1 MNTPLY
7 RLENLQVRY
16 GDRLALDV
24 DHLEIAPG
32 SILGL
37 EGPNGSGKSTLLSA
51 LCGVVKNRSG
61 EVLLEGRPVRD
72 MDRRSVSRKI
82 AYVPQQSAFI
92 QAFKVEEIVLMGRS
106 CWLGAFERPGEAD
119 RLRVE
124 EALVA
129 LELEKVR
136 EKPVTELSGGEAQ
149 RACLARAFAQ
159 DTSYCLFDEPTSSLD
174 SRHALL
180 VMEKLAQLAREG
192 KGIVVA
198 LHDVNLALRFA
209 SRMAFLREG
218 SLLGVLAPGEV
229 DGRILESAFDVRWA
243 FAGEALGARLAFP
256 V

>member
-1 MNTPLY
+1 MLSASEISVFY
-7 RLENLQVRY
+7 GDLQVIRRLSLEVRP
-16 GDRLALDV
+16 GEVLAL
-24 DHLEIAPG
+24 L
-32 SILGL
+32 
-37 EGPNGSGKSTLLSA
+37 GPNGSGKSTLLSV
-51 LCGVVKNRSG
+51 LCGVVKNRLG

-119 RLRVE
+119 RRLVE
-124 EALVA
+124 QALAA

-136 EKPVTELSGGEAQ
+136 EKAVTELSGGEAQ

-159 DTSYCLFDEPTSSLD
+159 DTPFCLFDEPTSSLD
-174 SRHALL
+174 PRHALL
-180 VMEKLAQLAREG
+180 VMEKLAKLAREG

-198 LHDVNLALRFA
+198 LHDVNLALRYA

-218 SLLGVLAPGEV
+218 VLLGVFPPCEV
-229 DGRILESAFDVRWA
+229 DDRILESVFDVRWG
-243 FAGEALGARLAFP
+243 FAGEALGARVTFP
-256 V
+256 F